1 MTESRGGVGTLGQV
15 ALTVTD
21 LDAAVEF
28 YEEALGLRL
37 IGRFPPGL
45 AFFDCG
51 NARLMIT
58 GVERGG
64 KTRNSKL
71 YFKVPEIQ
79 SGYDDLRSRGVVFE
93 GEPQAVHV
101 AGDYSLWMAF
111 FRDSEGNIMA
121 IMDERGSLT
130 A

>member
-1 MTESRGGVGTLGQV
+1 MTESGNGVGTLGQV
-15 ALTVTD
+15 ALSVAD

-28 YEEALGLRL
+28 YGEKLGLRL

-51 NARLMIT
+51 NTRLMIT
-58 GVERGG
+58 AAEQGG
-64 KTRNSKL
+64 QTRNSTV
-71 YFKVPEIQ
+71 YFNVAEIQ

-111 FRDSEGNIMA
+111 FRDPEGNIMA
-121 IMDERGSLT
+121 IMDERGTLT